1 MFLLNIKHLQEY
13 QKKKKMLE
21 ITILHL
27 DHKNLKLMQVT

>member
-1 MFLLNIKHLQEY
+1 MFLLNIKHLQY
-13 QKKKKMLE
+13 KKKKLE